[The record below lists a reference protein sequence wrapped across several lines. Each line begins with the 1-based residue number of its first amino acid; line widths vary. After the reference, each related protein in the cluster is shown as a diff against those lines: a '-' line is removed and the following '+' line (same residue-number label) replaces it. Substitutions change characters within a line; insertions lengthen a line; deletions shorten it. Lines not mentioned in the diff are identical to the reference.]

1 MSRFSSCLLVWV
13 AVLSIPS
20 VGCCNTL
27 RDRLSQQ
34 ESATSSTSTP
44 DPPAPRAG
52 DESSPSPTPAGP
64 AKGAHGFSQQ
74 TLKVA
79 GAARSVGFYAPA
91 SRSGRPPLII
101 AFHGTSGS
109 TGDWVAGNDD
119 PSGIQG
125 LADEHGFVVAA
136 PQSRFL
142 PQSDWDHE
150 YEGGDKYWE
159 TAAPRGTNPNAN
171 PDLLLV
177 SALIASAQSTFGV
190 DPKRI
195 YALGFSNGGFF
206 AVLTAMAL
214 RDKIAA
220 FAEAGS
226 GLVTCATTRS
236 CTAQSRSTDCA
247 AILRGA
253 GCSCSGAEKPT
264 TIPTNG
270 RLVPG
275 LLGHNNRDDVVSSVY
290 TCALHQRMK
299 SLGYDAEVMIGNAE
313 GHGFPEE
320 FLPRAW
326 AFFAARR
333 LP

>member
-1 MSRFSSCLLVWV
+1 MARNSCML
-13 AVLSIPS
+13 ACAGVLSILPL
-20 VGCCNTL
+20 GCCNTV
-27 RDRLSQQ
+27 RDRMTQR
-34 ESATSSTSTP
+34 ESATATSP
-44 DPPAPRAG
+44 NAPAPRAA
-52 DESSPSPTPAGP
+52 DDPSPSPAPAGP
-64 AKGAHGFSQQ
+64 AKGPHGFSQQ
-74 TLKVA
+74 TLMVA
-79 GAARSVGFYAPA
+79 GAARSVGFYAPKG
-91 SRSGRPPLII
+91 RGGRPPLVI

-109 TGDWVAGNDD
+109 SGDWIAGNDD

-142 PQSDWDHE
+142 SQSDWDHE

-159 TAAPRGTNPNAN
+159 TAAPRGPNPNAN
-171 PDLLLV
+171 PDLMLV
-177 SALIASAQSTFGV
+177 SAVMASAQSTFGV

-206 AVLTAMAL
+206 AVLTAMTF

-236 CTAQSRSTDCA
+236 CKAQSRATDCA
-247 AILRGA
+247 AILRAA
-253 GCSCSGAEKPT
+253 GCSCSGAEKPA
-264 TIPTNG
+264 TIPASG

-275 LLGHNNRDDVVSSVY
+275 LMGHNNRDDVVSSVY
-290 TCALHQRMK
+290 SCALHQRMK
-299 SLGYDAEVMIGNAE
+299 SLGYDAEVMIGDAE
-313 GHGFPEE
+313 GHGFPED
-320 FLPRAW
+320 FLIRAW
-326 AFFAARR
+326 SFFAKRQ